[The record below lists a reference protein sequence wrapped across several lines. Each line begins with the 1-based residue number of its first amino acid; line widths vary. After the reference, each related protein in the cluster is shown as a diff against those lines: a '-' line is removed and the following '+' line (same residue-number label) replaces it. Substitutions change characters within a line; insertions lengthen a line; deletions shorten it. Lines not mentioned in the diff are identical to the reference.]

1 MVNHLFSLSSSVTT
15 TTTMPSPSLPS
26 SSSSHNHHHHNH
38 NHHHHHQKP
47 NKKTSTNTNPN
58 NSSYS
63 SSSSTLLCKHS
74 PSATLDILILILV
87 LFSCTFLITSYFSYI
102 LTSLSKII
110 PISSQIDSFKQSP
123 FPYLLGFLIFFAV
136 SVVLVEI
143 CCNSFK
149 SRKCDNPNCKGLK
162 KAMEFDIQLQTEDSL
177 KKSLSTT
184 GANCLEFDNLP
195 WKGQDV
201 VVLLLNLK
209 LGDLNVVA
217 ATRRL

>member
-1 MVNHLFSLSSSVTT
+1 
-15 TTTMPSPSLPS
+15 MPSPSLPS
-26 SSSSHNHHHHNH
+26 SSSHNHHHNH
-38 NHHHHHQKP
+38 NHHHHKKP
-47 NKKTSTNTNPN
+47 DKKTSANTNLNNPN
-58 NSSYS
+58 S
-63 SSSSTLLCKHS
+63 SSSSSSSALLCKHS
-74 PSATLDILILILV
+74 SSATLDILILILV
-87 LFSCTFLITSYFSYI
+87 LSSCTFLITSYFSYI

-110 PISSQIDSFKQSP
+110 PFSSQIDSFKQSP
-123 FPYLLGFLIFFAV
+123 FPYVLGFLIFFTV

-143 CCNSFK
+143 CFNSFT

-184 GANCLEFDNLP
+184 GSNCLEFDNLP
-195 WKGQDV
+195 WKGLDV

-217 ATRRL
+217 ATRRR